1 MQLKQ
6 PPALFIIG
14 PTASGKTGLAIKL
27 MKYFPIE
34 LISVDSAL
42 VYKEM
47 DVGTAKPSKK
57 ELQEAPHRLISFLDP
72 SEPYSAAEFRKDALR
87 EMDDIT
93 SKGKIPV
100 LVGGTMLY
108 FRALEYGLAKLPE
121 ANQTVREELTTLAN
135 EYGWGFLH
143 EELKKVDPVSAA
155 RIHPNDKQR
164 IQRALEVYRLTNK
177 SLTAHQKDAQMDA
190 LPYKLMKIALI
201 PNSREWI
208 RDLAEIRF
216 NKMLE
221 NNLIEEVTRLYKRG
235 DLNSDLPAMRSV
247 GYRQVWDYL
256 DGKIDYEEMKE
267 RAIIATRQLA
277 KRQMTWMR
285 SEKNITPY
293 DAKDYELEKIVAD
306 IRYFLEINDFF

>member
-1 MQLKQ
+1 MQIKL

-14 PTASGKTGLAIKL
+14 PTASGKTSLAIKL
-27 MKYFPIE
+27 TKKFPIE

-42 VYKEM
+42 VYKGM
-47 DVGTAKPSKK
+47 DIGTAKPTEE
-57 ELQEAPHRLISFLDP
+57 ELRQAPHRLISFLDP

-87 EMDDIT
+87 EMKDIT
-93 SKGKIPV
+93 KNGNIPV

-121 ANQTVREELTTLAN
+121 ANPELRAELTQQA
-135 EYGWGFLH
+135 EKHGWNFLH
-143 EELKKVDPVSAA
+143 EELKVVDSVSAE

-164 IQRALEVYRLTNK
+164 IQRALEVYKLTGK
-177 SLTAHQKDAQMDA
+177 SLTKHQKEAQMDA
-190 LPYKLMKIALI
+190 LPYQLMKIALI
-201 PNSREWI
+201 PESREWI

-216 NKMLE
+216 NKMLDDG
-221 NNLIEEVTRLYKRG
+221 LIEEVKSFYNRG

-256 DGKIDYEEMKE
+256 EGKTNYDEMKE
-267 RAIIATRQLA
+267 LAIIATRQLA

-285 SEKNITPY
+285 SEKKVTPY
-293 DAKDYELEKIVAD
+293 DAKEYEVSKIVED
-306 IRYFLEINDFF
+306 INNFLRK